1 MHRQAGGA
9 ASSSGSDAA
18 PLAVVQFRTWELR
31 EVDCRHGFW
40 TLRAPAVDRDL
51 AGRVRGWPF
60 RFRSGGA
67 TPPRW
72 WRSDWPGTL
81 AGMAVSLHHVVI
93 DAHDLP
99 AMARFW
105 AQVLGWQILS
115 EREREVVIGA
125 DATAPVGICFMPVRD
140 IKTTKNRLHL
150 DLSPDPG
157 EQEAEIER
165 IVALGARRVDIGQTG
180 AESWTVLADPEGNE
194 FCVVRPKQTL
204 ID

>member
-1 MHRQAGGA
+1 
-9 ASSSGSDAA
+9 
-18 PLAVVQFRTWELR
+18 
-31 EVDCRHGFW
+31 
-40 TLRAPAVDRDL
+40 
-51 AGRVRGWPF
+51 
-60 RFRSGGA
+60 
-67 TPPRW
+67 
-72 WRSDWPGTL
+72 
-81 AGMAVSLHHVVI
+81 MAVSLHHVVI

-105 AQVLGWQILS
+105 AQVLGWRILS

-125 DATAPVGICFMPVRD
+125 DATAPVGICFMPVTD
-140 IKTTKNRLHL
+140 AKTTKNRLHL

-165 IVALGARRVDIGQTG
+165 ILALGARRVDIGQTG

-194 FCVVRPKQTL
+194 FCVVRPKRTL